1 MNYNNLI
8 NETASRHYN
17 VADEYK
23 DNTVEEN
30 RDLCRKNSLP
40 FSIAAMSV
48 AGDLNIG
55 MMMRTASLLGARDF
69 FIFGRK
75 KYDKRSTVGAQNYIN
90 VHQSPMD
97 VKSFHDVCQDTGYSP
112 VFIEQGGLTM
122 PLSDHEWD
130 LMTMGREPMF
140 VFGSESDG
148 IPEDIIYTFPYAP
161 VISLPQHGVLRSY
174 NVASAMSIVTW
185 EANRRL
191 VTK

>member
-30 RDLCRKNSLP
+30 RERCRKDSLP

-90 VHQSPMD
+90 VHQYPMD
-97 VKSFHDVCQDTGYSP
+97 VKSLHEVCQDTEYQP
-112 VFIEQGGLTM
+112 VFIEQGGLTV
-122 PLSDHEWD
+122 PLTEGEWD
-130 LMTMGREPMF
+130 RMPTKPMF

-148 IPEDIIYTFPYAP
+148 IPEDIMYTFPYAP
-161 VISLPQHGVLRSY
+161 IISIPQHGVLRSY
-174 NVASAMSIVTW
+174 NVAAAMSIVTW
-185 EANRRL
+185 EATRRL

>member
-30 RDLCRKNSLP
+30 RERCRKDSLP

-97 VKSFHDVCQDTGYSP
+97 VKSLHEVCQDTEYQP
-112 VFIEQGGLTM
+112 VFIDQGGLNL
-122 PLSDHEWD
+122 PLTEGEWD
-130 LMTMGREPMF
+130 RMPTKPMF

-148 IPEDIIYTFPYAP
+148 IPEDIMYTFPYAP
-161 VISLPQHGVLRSY
+161 IISIPQHGVLRSY
-174 NVASAMSIVTW
+174 NVAAAMSIVTW
-185 EANRRL
+185 EATRRL

>member
-1 MNYNNLI
+1 VNYSDVI
-8 NETASRHYN
+8 NDTASRHYN

-30 RDLCRKNSLP
+30 RERCRKDSLP

-90 VHQSPMD
+90 VHRYPMD
-97 VKSFHDVCQDTGYSP
+97 VKSLHDVCQDTEYQP
-112 VFIEQGGLTM
+112 VFIEQGGLTV
-122 PLSDHEWD
+122 PLTEGEWD
-130 LMTMGREPMF
+130 RMPTKPMF

-148 IPEDIIYTFPYAP
+148 IPEDIMYTFPYAP
-161 VISLPQHGVLRSY
+161 IISIPQHGVLRSY
-174 NVASAMSIVTW
+174 NVAAAMSIVTW
-185 EANRRL
+185 EATRRL
-191 VTK
+191 VTI

>member
-1 MNYNNLI
+1 VNYSDVI
-8 NETASRHYN
+8 NDTASRHYN

-30 RDLCRKNSLP
+30 RERCRKDSLP

-90 VHQSPMD
+90 VHRYPMD
-97 VKSFHDVCQDTGYSP
+97 VKSLHDVCQDTEYQP
-112 VFIEQGGLTM
+112 VFIEQGGLTV
-122 PLSDHEWD
+122 PLTEGEWD
-130 LMTMGREPMF
+130 RMPTKPMF

-148 IPEDIIYTFPYAP
+148 IPEDIMYTFPYAP
-161 VISLPQHGVLRSY
+161 IISIPQHGVLRSY
-174 NVASAMSIVTW
+174 NVAAAMSIVTW
-185 EANRRL
+185 EATRRL

>member
-1 MNYNNLI
+1 MNYSDVI

-30 RDLCRKNSLP
+30 RAICDKQSLP
-40 FSIAAMSV
+40 FSIAVMSV

-55 MMMRTASLLGARDF
+55 MMMRTASLLGASDF
-69 FIFGRK
+69 FIFGRR

-90 VHQSPMD
+90 VHRYPMD
-97 VKSFHDVCQDTGYSP
+97 VKSLHDVCQDTGYQP
-112 VFIEQGGLTM
+112 VFIEQGGLTLPLTEGEWNRM
-122 PLSDHEWD
+122 P
-130 LMTMGREPMF
+130 TKPMF

-148 IPEDIIYTFPYAP
+148 IPEDIIYTFPHAP
-161 VISLPQHGVLRSY
+161 IISIPHRGVLRSY
-174 NVASAMSIVTW
+174 NVSSAMSIVTW
-185 EANRRL
+185 EATRRL

>member
-30 RDLCRKNSLP
+30 RERCRKDSLP
-40 FSIAAMSV
+40 FSIAVMSI

-55 MMMRTASLLGARDF
+55 MMMRSASLLGARDF

-90 VHQSPMD
+90 VHQYPMD
-97 VKSFHDVCQDTGYSP
+97 VKFVHAVCQDTGYTP
-112 VFIEQGGLTM
+112 VFIEQGGLTI
-122 PLSDHEWD
+122 PLSDGEWSR
-130 LMTMGREPMF
+130 MPTNPMF

-148 IPEDIIYTFPYAP
+148 ISEDIIYSFPHSP
-161 VISLPQHGVLRSY
+161 VISIPQRGVLRSF
-174 NVASAMSIVTW
+174 NVSSAMSIVTW
-185 EANRRL
+185 EYFRHI

>member
-30 RDLCRKNSLP
+30 RERCRKDSLP

-90 VHQSPMD
+90 VHRYPMD
-97 VKSFHDVCQDTGYSP
+97 VKSLHEVCQDTEYQP
-112 VFIEQGGLTM
+112 VFIEQGGLTV
-122 PLSDHEWD
+122 PLTEGEWD
-130 LMTMGREPMF
+130 RMPTKPMF

-148 IPEDIIYTFPYAP
+148 IPEDIMYTFPYAP
-161 VISLPQHGVLRSY
+161 IISIPQHGVLRSY
-174 NVASAMSIVTW
+174 NVAAAMSIVTW
-185 EANRRL
+185 EATRRL
-191 VTK
+191 VTI

>member
-30 RDLCRKNSLP
+30 RERCRKDSLP

-55 MMMRTASLLGARDF
+55 MMMRTASLLGASDF
-69 FIFGRK
+69 FIFGRR

-90 VHQSPMD
+90 VHRYPMD
-97 VKSFHDVCQDTGYSP
+97 VKFVHDVCQDTGYTP
-112 VFIEQGGLTM
+112 VFIEQGGLTI
-122 PLSDHEWD
+122 PLSDVERS
-130 LMTMGREPMF
+130 MMPRRPML

-148 IPEDIIYTFPYAP
+148 IPEDIIYSFPDSP
-161 VISLPQHGVLRSY
+161 IISIPQRGVLRSY
-174 NVASAMSIVTW
+174 NVATAMSIVTW
-185 EANRRL
+185 EATRRL

>member
-1 MNYNNLI
+1 MNYSDVI
-8 NETASRHYN
+8 NDTASRHYN

-30 RDLCRKNSLP
+30 RERCRKDSLP

-90 VHQSPMD
+90 VHRYPMD
-97 VKSFHDVCQDTGYSP
+97 VKSLHEVCQDTEYQP
-112 VFIEQGGLTM
+112 VFIEQGGLTV
-122 PLSDHEWD
+122 PLTEGEWD
-130 LMTMGREPMF
+130 RMPTKPMF

-148 IPEDIIYTFPYAP
+148 IPEDIMYTFPYAP
-161 VISLPQHGVLRSY
+161 IISIPQHGVLRSY
-174 NVASAMSIVTW
+174 NVAAAMSIVTW
-185 EANRRL
+185 EATRRL
-191 VTK
+191 VTI

>member
-1 MNYNNLI
+1 MNYNTLI

-30 RDLCRKNSLP
+30 RERCRKDSLP

-55 MMMRTASLLGARDF
+55 MMMRTASLLGASDF
-69 FIFGRK
+69 FIFGRR

-97 VKSFHDVCQDTGYSP
+97 VKSLHEACQDTEYQP
-112 VFIEQGGLTM
+112 VFIEQGGLTVPLTEGERDRM
-122 PLSDHEWD
+122 P
-130 LMTMGREPMF
+130 TKPMF

-148 IPEDIIYTFPYAP
+148 IPEDIMYTFPYAP
-161 VISLPQHGVLRSY
+161 IISIPQHGVLRSY
-174 NVASAMSIVTW
+174 NVAAAMSIVTW
-185 EANRRL
+185 EATRRL

>member
-30 RDLCRKNSLP
+30 RERCRKDSLP

-97 VKSFHDVCQDTGYSP
+97 VKSLHKVCQDTEYQP
-112 VFIEQGGLTM
+112 VFIEQGGLTL
-122 PLSDHEWD
+122 PLTEGEWD
-130 LMTMGREPMF
+130 RMPTKPMF

-148 IPEDIIYTFPYAP
+148 IPEDIMYTFPYAP
-161 VISLPQHGVLRSY
+161 IISIPQHGVLRSY
-174 NVASAMSIVTW
+174 NVAAAMSIVTW
-185 EANRRL
+185 EATRRL
-191 VTK
+191 VTI

>member
-30 RDLCRKNSLP
+30 RERCRKDSLP

-48 AGDLNIG
+48 AGNLNIG

-90 VHQSPMD
+90 VHRYPMD
-97 VKSFHDVCQDTGYSP
+97 VKSLHEVCQDTEYQP
-112 VFIEQGGLTM
+112 VFIEQGGLTV
-122 PLSDHEWD
+122 PLTEGEWD
-130 LMTMGREPMF
+130 RMPTKPMF

-148 IPEDIIYTFPYAP
+148 IPEDIMYTFPYAP
-161 VISLPQHGVLRSY
+161 IISIPQHGVLRSY
-174 NVASAMSIVTW
+174 NVAAAMSIVTW
-185 EANRRL
+185 EATRRL
-191 VTK
+191 VTI

>member
-30 RDLCRKNSLP
+30 RERCRKDSLP

-97 VKSFHDVCQDTGYSP
+97 VKSLHEACQDTEYQP
-112 VFIEQGGLTM
+112 VFIEQGGLNL
-122 PLSDHEWD
+122 PLTEGEWD
-130 LMTMGREPMF
+130 RMPTKPMF

-148 IPEDIIYTFPYAP
+148 IPEDIMYTFPYAP
-161 VISLPQHGVLRSY
+161 IISIPQHGVLRSY
-174 NVASAMSIVTW
+174 NVAAAMSIVTW
-185 EANRRL
+185 EATRRL

>member
-30 RDLCRKNSLP
+30 RERCRKDSLP

-97 VKSFHDVCQDTGYSP
+97 VKSLHEVCQDTEYQP
-112 VFIEQGGLTM
+112 VFIEQGGLNL
-122 PLSDHEWD
+122 PLTEGEWD
-130 LMTMGREPMF
+130 RMPTKPMF

-148 IPEDIIYTFPYAP
+148 IPEDIMYTFPYAP
-161 VISLPQHGVLRSY
+161 NISIPQHGVLRSY
-174 NVASAMSIVTW
+174 NVAAAMSIVTW
-185 EANRRL
+185 EATRRL
-191 VTK
+191 VTI

>member
-1 MNYNNLI
+1 MNYNTLI

-30 RDLCRKNSLP
+30 RERCRKDSLP

-97 VKSFHDVCQDTGYSP
+97 VKSLHEACQDTEYQP
-112 VFIEQGGLTM
+112 VFIEQGGLTVPLTEGERDRM
-122 PLSDHEWD
+122 P
-130 LMTMGREPMF
+130 TKPMF

-148 IPEDIIYTFPYAP
+148 IPEDIMYTFPYAP
-161 VISLPQHGVLRSY
+161 IISIPQHGVLRSY
-174 NVASAMSIVTW
+174 NVAAAMSIVTW
-185 EANRRL
+185 EATRRL

>member
-1 MNYNNLI
+1 MNYSDVI

-30 RDLCRKNSLP
+30 RAICDKQSLP
-40 FSIAAMSV
+40 FSIAVMSV

-55 MMMRTASLLGARDF
+55 MMMRTASLLGASDF
-69 FIFGRK
+69 FIFGRR

-90 VHQSPMD
+90 VHRYPMD
-97 VKSFHDVCQDTGYSP
+97 VKSLHDVCQDTGYQP
-112 VFIEQGGLTM
+112 VFIEQGGLTLPLTEGEWNRM
-122 PLSDHEWD
+122 P
-130 LMTMGREPMF
+130 TKPMF

-161 VISLPQHGVLRSY
+161 IISIPQRGVLRSY
-174 NVASAMSIVTW
+174 NVSSAMSIVTW
-185 EANRRL
+185 EATRRL

>member
-30 RDLCRKNSLP
+30 RERCRKDSLP

-97 VKSFHDVCQDTGYSP
+97 VKSLHEACQDTEYQP
-112 VFIEQGGLTM
+112 VFIEQGGLNL
-122 PLSDHEWD
+122 PLTEGEWD
-130 LMTMGREPMF
+130 RMPTKPMF

-148 IPEDIIYTFPYAP
+148 IPEDIMYTFPYAP
-161 VISLPQHGVLRSY
+161 IISIPQHGVLRSY
-174 NVASAMSIVTW
+174 NVAAAMSIVTW
-185 EANRRL
+185 EATRRL
-191 VTK
+191 VTI

>member
-1 MNYNNLI
+1 MNYSDVI

-30 RDLCRKNSLP
+30 RAICNKQSLP
-40 FSIAAMSV
+40 FSIAVMSV

-55 MMMRTASLLGARDF
+55 MMMRTASLLGASDF
-69 FIFGRK
+69 FIFGRR

-90 VHQSPMD
+90 VHRYPMD
-97 VKSFHDVCQDTGYSP
+97 VKSLHDVCQDTGYQP
-112 VFIEQGGLTM
+112 VFIEQGGLTLPLTEGEWNRM
-122 PLSDHEWD
+122 P
-130 LMTMGREPMF
+130 TKPMF

-161 VISLPQHGVLRSY
+161 IISIPQRGVLRSY
-174 NVASAMSIVTW
+174 NVSSAMSIVTW
-185 EANRRL
+185 EATRRL

>member
-1 MNYNNLI
+1 MNYSDVI

-30 RDLCRKNSLP
+30 RAICNKQSLP
-40 FSIAAMSV
+40 FSIAVMSV

-55 MMMRTASLLGARDF
+55 MMMRTASLLGASDF
-69 FIFGRK
+69 FIFGRR

-90 VHQSPMD
+90 VHRYPMD
-97 VKSFHDVCQDTGYSP
+97 VKSLHDVCQDTGYQP
-112 VFIEQGGLTM
+112 VFIEQGGLTLPLTEVERNRM
-122 PLSDHEWD
+122 P
-130 LMTMGREPMF
+130 TKPMF

-148 IPEDIIYTFPYAP
+148 IPEDIMYTFPYAP
-161 VISLPQHGVLRSY
+161 IISIPQRGVLRSY
-174 NVASAMSIVTW
+174 NVSSAMSIVTW
-185 EANRRL
+185 EATRRL

>member
-1 MNYNNLI
+1 MNYSDVI
-8 NETASRHYN
+8 NDTASRHYN

-30 RDLCRKNSLP
+30 RERCRKDSLP

-90 VHQSPMD
+90 VHRYPMD
-97 VKSFHDVCQDTGYSP
+97 VKSLHDVCQDTEYQP
-112 VFIEQGGLTM
+112 VFIEQGGLTV
-122 PLSDHEWD
+122 PLTEGEWD
-130 LMTMGREPMF
+130 RMPTKPMF

-148 IPEDIIYTFPYAP
+148 IPEDIMYTFPYAP
-161 VISLPQHGVLRSY
+161 IISIPQHGVLRSY
-174 NVASAMSIVTW
+174 NVAAAMSIVTW
-185 EANRRL
+185 EATRRL

>member
-1 MNYNNLI
+1 MNYSDVI

-30 RDLCRKNSLP
+30 RAICNKQSLP

-69 FIFGRK
+69 FIFGRR

-97 VKSFHDVCQDTGYSP
+97 VKSFHDVCQDTGYQP
-112 VFIEQGGLTM
+112 VFIEQGGLTLPLTEGEWNRM
-122 PLSDHEWD
+122 P
-130 LMTMGREPMF
+130 TKPMF

-148 IPEDIIYTFPYAP
+148 IPNDIIYTFPHAP
-161 VISLPQHGVLRSY
+161 IISIPQWGVLRSY
-174 NVASAMSIVTW
+174 NVSSAMSIVTW
-185 EANRRL
+185 EATRRL

>member
-1 MNYNNLI
+1 MNYNTLI

-30 RDLCRKNSLP
+30 RERCRKDSLP

-97 VKSFHDVCQDTGYSP
+97 VKSLHEACQDTEYQP
-112 VFIEQGGLTM
+112 VFIEQGGLNL
-122 PLSDHEWD
+122 PLTEGEWD
-130 LMTMGREPMF
+130 RMPTKPMF

-148 IPEDIIYTFPYAP
+148 IPEDIMYTFPYAP
-161 VISLPQHGVLRSY
+161 IISIPQHGVLRSY
-174 NVASAMSIVTW
+174 NVAAAMSIVTW
-185 EANRRL
+185 EATRRL

>member
-112 VFIEQGGLTM
+112 VFIEQGGLIM
-122 PLSDHEWD
+122 PLTEGEWNR
-130 LMTMGREPMF
+130 MPTKPMF

>member
-1 MNYNNLI
+1 MNYSDVI

-30 RDLCRKNSLP
+30 RDLCRKDSLP

-97 VKSFHDVCQDTGYSP
+97 VKFFHDVCQDTGYSP
-112 VFIEQGGLTM
+112 VFIEQGGLALPLTEGEWNRM
-122 PLSDHEWD
+122 P
-130 LMTMGREPMF
+130 TKPMF

-148 IPEDIIYTFPYAP
+148 IPEDIIYTFPHAP
-161 VISLPQHGVLRSY
+161 IISIPQHGVLRSY

-185 EANRRL
+185 EATRRL